1 MRQGIGSALVER
13 ACEWARAHDYPAITL
28 TTYADVPWNGPYYAK
43 RGFME
48 VADPSPGLR
57 AVRDQERGVGLDA
70 VGRRIVM
77 RRAL

>member
-1 MRQGIGSALVER
+1 
-13 ACEWARAHDYPAITL
+13 
-28 TTYADVPWNGPYYAK
+28 VPWNGPYYAK